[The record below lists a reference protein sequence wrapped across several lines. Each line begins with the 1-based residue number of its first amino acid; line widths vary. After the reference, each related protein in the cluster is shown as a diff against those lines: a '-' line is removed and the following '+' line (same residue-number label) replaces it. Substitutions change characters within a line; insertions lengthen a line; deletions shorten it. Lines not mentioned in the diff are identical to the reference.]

1 MSFGSGGTQVLDFGA
16 LPPEINS
23 GRMYAGPGAGSMVAA
38 AAAWDGLAAELSSTA
53 TGYTSVITELAGLA
67 WLGPAS
73 RSMVAAATPYVAW
86 MSSAAALAEEAGNQA
101 RAAAAAYEAAFA
113 MTVPPPVI
121 AANRVLLMTLVA
133 TNFFGQ
139 NTPAIAA
146 TEAQYA
152 EMWAQDATAMYG
164 YAGASAIATQLTAFS
179 EPAQT
184 TDQGG
189 LAAQAAA
196 VGQAIATPAGSSA
209 PEAAAATPELAV
221 APDVI
226 SVTSIFE
233 SINQALQQLSSAS
246 FASGLNP
253 TQWWIVQQFAA
264 LNVTNRTALS
274 RTTAGLAYFSAGMMS
289 FVGSISQQVTF
300 GPGGTTA
307 GAGGAWYA
315 TPQFAGLHLGGLT
328 GVGSPGAGGVSAN
341 LASANKIGGLSV
353 PQSWAGSPAA
363 VEESATQAMGVDHV
377 TGPHGDASGLLRG
390 IPMGG
395 GSRRAGSGFPPREYG
410 FKRSVLVRP
419 PSAG

>member
-1 MSFGSGGTQVLDFGA
+1 VLDFGA

-23 GRMYAGPGAGSMVAA
+23 GRMYAGPGSGSMMAA

-53 TGYTSVITELAGLA
+53 TGYTSVITELTGSP

-73 RSMVAAATPYVAW
+73 RSMAAAATPYISW
-86 MSSAAALAEEAGNQA
+86 ISSAATLAEEAGNQA
-101 RAAAAAYEAAFA
+101 RAAAAAYDAAFA

-121 AANRVLLMTLVA
+121 TANRVLLMALVA

-164 YAGASAIATQLTAFS
+164 YAGASAIATQLTSFS
-179 EPAQT
+179 EPAQA

-196 VGQAIATPAGSSA
+196 VSQAIATPAGSSA
-209 PEAAAATPELAV
+209 PEVAAATPDA
-221 APDVI
+221 I
-226 SVTSIFE
+226 SITSIFQ

-253 TQWWIVQQFAA
+253 SQWWIVQQFAN

-274 RTTAGLAYFSAGMMS
+274 RTVVGLPYFSTGMMS
-289 FVGSISQQVTF
+289 FFGSIAQQVTF

-328 GVGSPGAGGVSAN
+328 GVGGPGAGGVSAN
-341 LASANKIGGLSV
+341 LASASKVGGLSV
-353 PQSWAGSPAA
+353 PQSWAGSPGA
-363 VEESATQAMGVDHV
+363 VEESATQAVAVDYV
-377 TGPHGDASGLLRG
+377 TGPHGDSSGLLRG
-390 IPMGG
+390 IPMAG
-395 GSRRAGSGFPPREYG
+395 GSRRAGSAFPPREYG